1 MRLVR
6 NRERFHVLKS
16 GVTLVAE
23 AFRYNRNPGRMI
35 GKAVQLLSNEGLRGV
50 KSRILLR
57 AFPAPP
63 LLPPPPLLPKPTLGD
78 LYPAWLGRFDHLQ
91 PARVAAAR
99 RHHAGLT
106 LPDILILALVTPDSL
121 PGFDRLL
128 ASWQSSIHPGWQ
140 AAAIA
145 SADLSAADLDTLRGH
160 AAADPRVRVLT
171 TAQEIVAA
179 RESFAYTLLCFG
191 DCRLDELSLYMFLE
205 AATRTT
211 ADIVYADH
219 DRIAATGQRADPAFK
234 PQNSPEYLACFNYI
248 GDCLLLA
255 AAVAFTPAALQTLL
269 RPTSAGYDALV
280 PRLLAHRRVEH
291 LPFVLSHVPAGLPPR
306 RIHDVPT
313 FADEGPTV
321 AIIIATRNGLQHLKP
336 CIDSIL
342 ETTRYHL
349 RLVEFILIDNDSR
362 EPETLAYLDDLSR
375 RTGFTVLKYPHPF
388 NFADI
393 NNVGARATR
402 SDILVFLN
410 NDTLVNDPAWLS
422 KFVYY
427 ASQPDVGIVGAR
439 LLFPDGTI
447 QHGGCVAGAGL
458 GAVEHIGYGKPMGDA
473 AVDHTREMSLVT
485 GACIA
490 VRRSVFEQVGGFDPI
505 LKITWN
511 DIKLCLSCLSAG
523 LRNIYLA
530 DPVMIH
536 DESKTR
542 EQDNTRDHMARYF
555 SEADY
560 TRRRFKR
567 YFYDDPSYNPNLSF
581 ETIGLPA
588 EPPRVCW
595 PWSATGQAPRRILVL
610 SAVYKIGFGVPL
622 VIQQHARKLLQL
634 GYEVVI
640 GGPRAERE
648 FDFPG
653 CQRVSIGSPKEAA
666 VYAFCNDISLI
677 ISHTPP
683 FFSVPLFVGGH
694 IPVLSYDYGEPSADF
709 FVDPVRSYL
718 LDVSYQKR
726 AAAALTTAIATISQA
741 VKDETLNPDATVL
754 GLANS
759 HLEVWS
765 ESLRPQRAIT
775 RRDSLWQ
782 ERFVVL
788 TVCRFSENERVYKG
802 LDKIAAIQ
810 REFPYL
816 YPEKAAKL
824 VWALAGGGSQDD
836 VRQLEQLG
844 FTVFAN
850 VSDERL
856 AQLYQAADAYMS
868 FARWEGYN
876 LGIGQALAMGLP
888 TVASDIPAHRE
899 FPITTSDSIVAV
911 CHWLACEID
920 RHTAATPDRRAT
932 VYDWEVSTTRFTDF
946 VAGLLQ
952 AGPPQSRA
960 GASPAP
966 DRVRLHDHVAET

>member
-1 MRLVR
+1 MRLVSI
-6 NRERFHVLKS
+6 RERLHVLKS
-16 GVTLVAE
+16 GAILVVE

-35 GKAVQLLSNEGLRGV
+35 GKAIQLMSGEGLHGI
-50 KSRILLR
+50 KSRVLLH
-57 AFPAPP
+57 AF
-63 LLPPPPLLPKPTLGD
+63 PPPPPPPPPVPVPKPTLGD
-78 LYPAWLGRFDHLQ
+78 LYPAWLERFDHLQ

-99 RHHAGLT
+99 RHLAGLN
-106 LPDILILALVTPDSL
+106 LPDVLILALVTPDSL
-121 PGFDRLL
+121 SGFDRLL

-140 AAAIA
+140 AAAVA
-145 SADLSAADLDTLRGH
+145 ADLSAADLDALRGH
-160 AAADPRVRVLT
+160 AATDPRVRVLT
-171 TAQEIVAA
+171 TAEEISAA
-179 RESFAYTLLCFG
+179 RKPFTYTLLCFG

-205 AATRTT
+205 AATRTA

-219 DRIAATGQRADPAFK
+219 DHFDETDQRVDPSFK
-234 PQNSPEYLACFNYI
+234 PQNSPEYIAHFNYI

-255 AAVAFTPAALQTLL
+255 STVEFTPAGLETLL
-269 RPTSAGYDALV
+269 QPIVADYDALV

-291 LPFVLSHVPAGLPPR
+291 LPFVLSHVPAALPPR
-306 RIHDVPT
+306 GIHNVPT
-313 FADEGPTV
+313 FDDQGPTV
-321 AIIIATRNGLQHLKP
+321 AIIIATRDGLHHLKP

-342 ETTRYHL
+342 ETTSYHL
-349 RLVEFILIDNDSR
+349 SLVEFILIDNNSR
-362 EPETLAYLDDLSR
+362 EPETLAYFDELSR
-375 RTGFTVLKYPHPF
+375 RPGFTVLKYPHPF
-388 NFADI
+388 NFAEI
-393 NNVGARATR
+393 NNIGAQATR
-402 SDILVFLN
+402 SEILVFLN

-427 ASQPDVGIVGAR
+427 ASQPDAGIVGAR

-458 GAVEHIGYGKPMGDA
+458 GAVEHISYGEPMSHA
-473 AVDHTREMSLVT
+473 AVHHTREMSLVT

-490 VRRSVFEQVGGFDPI
+490 LRRSVFKQVGGFDPI

-511 DIKLCLSCLSAG
+511 DIALCLSCLAAG

-542 EQDNTRDHMARYF
+542 EQDNTRDHMTRYF

-560 TRRRFKR
+560 TRRRFKK

-588 EPPRVCW
+588 EPPRVRW
-595 PWSATGQAPRRILVL
+595 PWAATGEAPPRILLL

-622 VIQQHARKLLQL
+622 VIQQHASKLLEL
-634 GYEVVI
+634 GYGVVI
-640 GGPRAERE
+640 GGPPAERE
-648 FDFPG
+648 FEFPG
-653 CQRVSIGSPKEAA
+653 CQRVTIGSPKEAA
-666 VYAFCNDISLI
+666 IYAFQNDISLI

-709 FVDPVRSYL
+709 FPDPVRSYL

-759 HLEVWS
+759 HLQVWS
-765 ESLRPQRAIT
+765 ESLRPQRART
-775 RRDSLWQ
+775 RRDSLWRD
-782 ERFVVL
+782 RFVVL
-788 TVCRFSENERVYKG
+788 SVCRFSENERAYKG
-802 LDKIAAIQ
+802 LDKIAAIL

-816 YPEKAAKL
+816 YPEQAAKL
-824 VWALAGGGSQDD
+824 VWALAGAGSEDD
-836 VRQLEQLG
+836 VRQVEQLG
-844 FTVFAN
+844 FTVFPN

-856 AQLYQAADAYMS
+856 IGLYQAADAYMGFS
-868 FARWEGYN
+868 RWEGYN

-888 TVASDIPAHRE
+888 TIASDIPAHRE
-899 FPITTSDSIVAV
+899 FPIATSDSIMVV
-911 CHWLACEID
+911 CSWLACEIEL
-920 RHTAATPDRRAT
+920 HTAATPDRRAT
-932 VYDWEVSTTRFTDF
+932 VYEWEESTKRFTDF
-946 VAGLLQ
+946 VARLLQ
-952 AGPPQSRA
+952 SAPPPSRA
-960 GASPAP
+960 GASPPPA
-966 DRVRLHDHVAET
+966 RATLHDHVAET